1 MAANVAEAMDGANL
15 FQSKYFSSGHDQTK
29 TNSSCFLLSFFLSDA
44 NGGGQRS
51 CQRCCPRNLFASVFY
66 LWTTTGIRP
75 SPQIAPLVI
84 HLVIHHREVRTV
96 GNGAFGVVLF

>member
-44 NGGGQRS
+44 NGGWVSMMQPCMS
-51 CQRCCPRNLFASVFY
+51 THVA
-66 LWTTTGIRP
+66 
-75 SPQIAPLVI
+75 
-84 HLVIHHREVRTV
+84 HR
-96 GNGAFGVVLF
+96 